1 MSQQRQAAGSA
12 LETQDALRPETIA
25 AVQRWL
31 EAYIRR
37 DLDAVMAATT
47 HDCIVDLPFPS
58 PDGRRVEG
66 HDAVRA
72 HWEKVFGSFPTVF
85 ETEEMFAAGDRCVF
99 RWVRRWVDKDGKPRH
114 IRGIDVF
121 RVRDGKLAE
130 KLVYGKGGSVEW
142 GVESLP

>member
-1 MSQQRQAAGSA
+1 MMQQGQHAGSV
-12 LETQDALRPETIA
+12 LEAQDPVTAATIA

-31 EAYIRR
+31 EAYIAR
-37 DLDAVMAATT
+37 DLDAVMAAVTE
-47 HDCIVDLPFPS
+47 DCLVDLPHPA

-66 HDAVRA
+66 RDAVRT
-72 HWEKVFGSFPTVF
+72 HWEKVFRSFPAEF

-99 RWVRRWVDKDGKPRH
+99 RWVRHWVDAEGNARH

-130 KLVYGKGGSVEW
+130 KRVYGKANSAAWGS
-142 GVESLP
+142 